1 MLKDKNHCNNNSD
14 KKAWR
19 IRDVFIAII
28 VWIVILIFAHRILG
42 FLSFV
47 HPYFINHVA
56 DLIGTLVAVYILNQ
70 KYPLQ
75 LSLKLNLKHIFQYVL
90 PAVLLYFFILFVG
103 FPYFIHFGH
112 LENLPKEYN
121 LFIELNLIE
130 KFFFCFFL
138 FLLGPIIEEIFF
150 RGFIYRIIRN
160 RYNILCGTVISTGI
174 FYASH
179 GLTYFHIIIIS
190 LIFTYVYQKTGNIWN
205 SIIVHSLNNTL
216 WLVFVYWGAKLK
228 IGN

>member
-1 MLKDKNHCNNNSD
+1 MNHGKNNSD
-14 KKAWR
+14 KKKWKV
-19 IRDVFIAII
+19 RDVFFA
-28 VWIVILIFAHRILG
+28 IVIWTVIAVLGPEILKI
-42 FLSFV
+42 LSFI
-47 HPYFINHVA
+47 HIYFIDHTA
-56 DLIGTLVAVYILNQ
+56 DLIGTLVAVYLLNQ

-75 LSLKLNLKHIFQYVL
+75 LSLKLNLKHILQYVL
-90 PAVLLYFFILFVG
+90 PAILLYFFILFAG

-179 GLTYFHIIIIS
+179 GPTYFHIIIIS

-216 WLVFVYWGAKLK
+216 WFIFVYWGVKLK
-228 IGN
+228 TGN